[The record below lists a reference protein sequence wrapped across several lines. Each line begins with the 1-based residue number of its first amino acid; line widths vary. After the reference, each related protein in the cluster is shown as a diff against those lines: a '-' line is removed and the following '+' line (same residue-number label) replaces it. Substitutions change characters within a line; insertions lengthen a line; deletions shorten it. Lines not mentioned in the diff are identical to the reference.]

1 MGKKKWR
8 RVRLADLGKQEEKN
22 RLLVAMDQA
31 KGQPK
36 GDSTEKQAPENPATG
51 R

>member
-8 RVRLADLGKQEEKN
+8 RVRLADL
-22 RLLVAMDQA
+22 AD
-31 KGQPK
+31 
-36 GDSTEKQAPENPATG
+36 TEKQKEIMGLITQANEAQGPHKRPSEVAQVE